1 MLETLANE
9 LSGKV
14 VILGV
19 GNPLRGDDGAGP
31 NLIEQLQGC
40 VNATL
45 LDCEEVPENFLG
57 QIAEN
62 QPDIVLIID
71 AIDFGMS
78 PGAVALLEEEQL
90 LAGTSLSTHHSSLQL
105 FIKCLKAET
114 GGTVLVLGIQ
124 PESMDYGTEISPRVG
139 ETLGLLRH
147 IITRALP
154 PKGPINLTRI
164 DIPRQ

>member
-1 MLETLANE
+1 MLEILAHE
-9 LSGKV
+9 LRGKV
-14 VILGV
+14 LILGV

-31 NLIEQLQGC
+31 CLIEQLKGR

-45 LDCEEVPENFLG
+45 LDGEEVPENFLG

-71 AIDFGMS
+71 AIDFGMT

-105 FIKCLKAET
+105 FVKCLKSET
-114 GGTVLVLGIQ
+114 RSKVLVLGIQ
-124 PESMDYGTEISPRVG
+124 PGSTEYGNEISPKVK

-147 IITRALP
+147 IITRALSP
-154 PKGPINLTRI
+154 EESLNLQSI
-164 DIPRQ
+164 DIPQ